1 MPILWVGISTKI
13 KLKIQL
19 KKLAII
25 STHPIQYN
33 APLFALMAETGE
45 FELRVFYTWGED
57 AVNPKFDP
65 DFGKVIEWDIPL
77 LMGYSYQFTENFA
90 RKPGSH
96 HFFGIDNPDLIQ
108 DIVSWGAD
116 VVWIWGWS
124 FKSHLL
130 AMRYFSGK
138 IPVWFRGDSVSL
150 SRPKGLKSLL
160 RVVLLKWVYKHVDF
174 AFHVGEHNKNYYL
187 ENGLDSDQLV
197 LASHAIDNDRFVNSS
212 ISKEEIK
219 QFRASLGFSENDF
232 VVLFAGKL
240 EPRKNPF
247 YLREIWGNI
256 TSANVKLLIVG
267 NGPLENELKAVC
279 KSDYRIQFL
288 DFQNQTQMPKLY
300 QSCNALILP
309 SVSET
314 WGLAMNEAMASGIP
328 VLASENCGGAIDLLQ
343 DNCGFIFPL
352 NDAKLVANTIEKCYK
367 DKELYVILKN
377 KSQERIKE
385 FSYEKILEAVNQQM
399 RKQFPT

>member
-1 MPILWVGISTKI
+1 
-13 KLKIQL
+13 L

-25 STHPIQYN
+25 SSHPIQYN
-33 APLFALMAETGE
+33 APLFAFLAEKGN
-45 FELRVFYTWGED
+45 FKLRVFYTWGED
-57 AVNPKFDP
+57 AVKPKYDP
-65 DFGKVIEWDIPL
+65 DFNKVIEWDIPL
-77 LMGYSYQFTENFA
+77 LEGYSYKFVKNVAKRQ
-90 RKPGSH
+90 GSH
-96 HFFGIDNPDLIQ
+96 HFLGIDNPGLIQ
-108 DIVSWGAD
+108 DVEQWGAD
-116 VVWIWGWS
+116 VVWVWGWS

-138 IPVWFRGDSVSL
+138 IPVWFRGDSLSL
-150 SRPKGLKSLL
+150 SRPNGLKSLL
-160 RVVLLKWVYKHVDF
+160 RRVFLKWIYSHVDF

-197 LASHAIDNDRFVNSS
+197 LASHAVDNDRFINSR
-212 ISKEEIK
+212 ISHTEIK
-219 QFRASLGFSENDF
+219 QFRENIGYAETDF
-232 VVLFAGKL
+232 VIQFAGKL

-247 YLREIWGNI
+247 YLKEIWNYI
-256 TSANVKLLIVG
+256 ASPHIKLLIVG
-267 NGPLENELKAVC
+267 NGPLGNELKAVC
-279 KSDYRIQFL
+279 KNDDRIRFL

-343 DNCGFIFPL
+343 DDCGFIFPL
-352 NDAKLVANTIEKCYK
+352 NNPQLVANTIGNWHDDE
-367 DKELYVILKN
+367 ELYKNLKI
-377 KSQERIKE
+377 KAKQRIKE
-385 FSYEKILEAVNQQM
+385 FSYEKIVEAVNQQM

>member
-1 MPILWVGISTKI
+1 
-13 KLKIQL
+13 
-19 KKLAII
+19 
-25 STHPIQYN
+25 
-33 APLFALMAETGE
+33 
-45 FELRVFYTWGED
+45 
-57 AVNPKFDP
+57 
-65 DFGKVIEWDIPL
+65 
-77 LMGYSYQFTENFA
+77 
-90 RKPGSH
+90 
-96 HFFGIDNPDLIQ
+96 
-108 DIVSWGAD
+108 
-116 VVWIWGWS
+116 
-124 FKSHLL
+124 
-130 AMRYFSGK
+130 
-138 IPVWFRGDSVSL
+138 
-150 SRPKGLKSLL
+150 
-160 RVVLLKWVYKHVDF
+160 LKWVYKPVDF
-174 AFHVGEHNKNYYL
+174 SFHVGEHNKNYYL

-197 LASHAIDNDRFVNSS
+197 LANHAIDNDRFVNSS

-247 YLREIWGNI
+247 FLKEIWGNI

-279 KSDYRIQFL
+279 ESDDRIQFL

-328 VLASENCGGAIDLLQ
+328 VLASENCGGAIDLIQ
-343 DNCGFIFPL
+343 DDCGFIFPL
-352 NDAKLVANTIEKCYK
+352 NDPQLVANTVENWH
-367 DKELYVILKN
+367 DDEELYENLKFN
-377 KSQERIKE
+377 AKQRSKE
-385 FSYEKILEAVNQQM
+385 FSYEKIVDAVNEQM